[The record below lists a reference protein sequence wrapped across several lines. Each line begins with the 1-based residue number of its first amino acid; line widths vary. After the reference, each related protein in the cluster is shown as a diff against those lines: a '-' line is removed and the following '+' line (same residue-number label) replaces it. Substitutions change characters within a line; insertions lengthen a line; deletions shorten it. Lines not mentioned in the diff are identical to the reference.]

1 MPGSSYVGKAGHL
14 AVMGELALRG
24 YNVAMPEMDIGDDLF
39 VVNDATGAMWR
50 IQVKTSMAKVGT
62 KVISGQFRVR
72 DAAITTPMT
81 PDLHFVFAMRVLT
94 GWRYAVVSRQ
104 VLANYVQ
111 AHNMG
116 TQSLVNGVAWRQI
129 YISIEMATGVATCS
143 NQVITHLMENWSTW
157 PEL

>member
-1 MPGSSYVGKAGHL
+1 MPSSTYVGKAGHL

-50 IQVKTSMAKVGT
+50 IQVKTSVASVGKKV
-62 KVISGQFRVR
+62 VSGQFRVR
-72 DAAITTPMT
+72 EAAITTPLT
-81 PDLHFVFAMRVLT
+81 PDLHFVFVLRVGA
-94 GWRYAVVSRQ
+94 GWRFVVVSRQ

-116 TQSLVNGVAWRQI
+116 TQSIVKGVAWRQI
-129 YISIEMATGVATCS
+129 YVSINKASGAVTCS
-143 NQVITHLMENWSTW
+143 NQVITHLMENWGTW
-157 PEL
+157 PVL

>member
-50 IQVKTSMAKVGT
+50 IQVKTSIARVGPH
-62 KVISGQFRVR
+62 VLSGQFRIR
-72 DAAITTPMT
+72 QTAITTPLN
-81 PDLHFVFAMRVLT
+81 PDLHFVFALRVAL
-94 GWRYAVVSRQ
+94 GWRYVVVSRQ

-116 TQSLVNGVAWRQI
+116 THAMVKGVAWRQL
-129 YISIEMATGVATCS
+129 YISIRINTGAATCS
-143 NQVITHLMENWSTW
+143 GQVLTHLLENWGTW
-157 PEL
+157 PLL

>member
-50 IQVKTSMAKVGT
+50 IQVKTSVARVGV

-72 DAAITTPMT
+72 QTAITMPMN
-81 PDLHFVFAMRVLT
+81 PDLHFVFAMRINH
-94 GWRYAVVSRQ
+94 GWRYLVMSRQ

-111 AHNMG
+111 ANNLG
-116 TQSLVNGVAWRQI
+116 TQAIVQGVAWRQL
-129 YISIEMATGVATCS
+129 YISINKNTGVATCS
-143 NQVITHLMENWSTW
+143 GQVLTHLLENWGTW

>member
-50 IQVKTSMAKVGT
+50 IQVKTSVARVGVN
-62 KVISGQFRVR
+62 VISGQFRVR
-72 DAAITTPMT
+72 QNAITLPLN
-81 PDLHFVFAMRVLT
+81 PDLHFVFAMRVNA
-94 GWRYAVVSRQ
+94 GWRYLVMSRQ

-111 AHNMG
+111 ANNLG
-116 TQSLVNGVAWRQI
+116 TQAIVQGVAWRQL
-129 YISIEMATGVATCS
+129 YVSLNKNTGVATCS
-143 NQVITHLMENWSTW
+143 GQVLTHLLENWGTW
-157 PEL
+157 PVL